1 MQPTLPY
8 QLTNFKK
15 DVLDQ
20 SQHIPV
26 LVDYWASWCEPCM
39 FLGPIVE
46 KLAKEAS
53 DKWKLIKI
61 NTEEHSEIA
70 NEWGIRGVPNLKLF
84 YKGQVIADLAGAMP
98 EPEMRIWIDQK
109 LPSEAKS
116 LVLEASQQLAN
127 GNFDAG
133 IELLEKSITV
143 DNDLKEAKLLLSK
156 HIIWDHPARVIKLVS
171 EINHIEEAEELVLL
185 ANFLSTPLLK
195 GNAKAPS
202 KVFAKVQAYLQLKN
216 IEPAIELLIKEI
228 TVDRAYENRLGE
240 RLSIAVFRILG
251 ESNAIT
257 KKFRRQFDKALY

>member
-1 MQPTLPY
+1 MQPTIPY

-46 KLAKEAS
+46 KLAEEAS

-70 NEWGIRGVPNLKLF
+70 NEWGIRGIPNLKLF

-116 LVLEASQQLAN
+116 LMLEASEQFAI
-127 GNFDAG
+127 GNSNAG
-133 IELLEKSITV
+133 IKLLERAIAV
-143 DNDLKEAKLLLSK
+143 DNNFKEAKLLLAK
-156 HIIWDHPARVIKLVS
+156 HIIWDEPARVLKLVN
-171 EINHIEEAEELVLL
+171 EINHIEEAEELALI
-185 ANFLSTPLLK
+185 ANFITKPLLDS
-195 GNAKAPS
+195 AKDTET
-202 KVFAKVQAYLQLKN
+202 KMFAKVQAYLQIKK
-216 IEPAIELLIKEI
+216 IEPAIELLIKAI
-228 TVDRAYENRLGE
+228 SVNNGYKNGLGE
-240 RLSIAVFRILG
+240 KLSIAIFRILG
-251 ESNAIT
+251 ESNAVT
-257 KKFRRQFDKALY
+257 QKYRRQFDKALY